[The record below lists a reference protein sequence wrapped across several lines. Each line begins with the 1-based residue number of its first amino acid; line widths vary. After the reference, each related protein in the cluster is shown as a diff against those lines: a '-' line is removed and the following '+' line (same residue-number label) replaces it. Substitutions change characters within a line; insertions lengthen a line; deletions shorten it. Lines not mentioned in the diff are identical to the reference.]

1 MKKIMIMLMTIL
13 LGSICLTSKISAAT
27 TFYPSSCELEI
38 DGDNLKIVCDEAVFN
53 KTGRFSYNLMVD
65 ATYDTTGR
73 LTSGVAFSLNMGVT
87 ASSDAK
93 ELSFTIDAL
102 NKASSNGVIT
112 AGNHDFKLD
121 VTVYSGG
128 NSATDIYELGK
139 REIKAVKSPLPD
151 GLKVESIGEHTA
163 LAISCAESDSC
174 KAYLNQ
180 LLYSNVYNEGSIFG
194 FDNSYVALYGREYN
208 SMIPKWG
215 YKGGNIFGTGESA
228 DDYKLVIS
236 KEKIIDNGVETSGVT
251 YDGGLNVIGYPQYN
265 FNGVLIDIQKTS
277 LDKDLT
283 SKVYIRENTGQMVI
297 EFNDKLPEDYFDN
310 LSRVS
315 MEKTDGS
322 GSGIKLDV
330 PAKGDPRRNQYFD
343 EENNK
348 LFIISY
354 MEYALLFNGDYE
366 IKFESSS
373 YDTYKTEK
381 FELTSGKKDYY
392 PEDMIYSL
400 GTNGFAV
407 ITGNDRF
414 LNDALD
420 DTLYLDVPMRYRNYL
435 GYFNITFNKE
445 DYSTDSYIFRPDIT
459 KLEVE
464 EFGEDLR
471 GNTLYM
477 INIPFE
483 QLKGNVPYNTMPESV
498 MSINVAH
505 YFGGTSSF
513 ATDIASWYKMLV
525 LIDDVLNNG
534 VEATADEIA
543 QAVKDAD
550 IELNAAV
557 EDGTDG
563 MVVIDSYLA
572 QVIDM
577 INQNR
582 NGVSKESLGNGGS
595 LEVTVTVKDSN
606 VDLTKSDTSALSE
619 GTDEMKGTDVKFSI
633 DVENK
638 YLIGKTD
645 SVEIE
650 TETVSELTHP
660 MEVTVKLPD
669 EKLDA
674 DEEYKLLTEHN
685 GEKSLIDME
694 VSADGETATAEI
706 DKFSPFQ
713 VVVVKKSSENNS
725 KPANPNNNTTDKH
738 QVYVVNTSVK

>member
-73 LTSGVAFSLNMGVT
+73 LMSGVRFNLNTGVT
-87 ASSDAK
+87 ASSDAR
-93 ELSFTIDAL
+93 ELSFTIDTL
-102 NKASSNGVIT
+102 NKANSNDIIT
-112 AGNHDFKLD
+112 AGEHDFKLD
-121 VTVYSGG
+121 VTTYPGG
-128 NSATDIYELGK
+128 VETTDVYELGK
-139 REIKAVKSPLPD
+139 HEIKGVKSSLPD
-151 GLKVESIGEHTA
+151 GLKVESIDGNTA
-163 LAISCAESDSC
+163 IQISCAEGDSC
-174 KAYLNQ
+174 KIYLNQ
-180 LLYSNVYNEGSIFG
+180 LLYTNVHSEGSIFG
-194 FDNSYVALYGREYN
+194 FDNSSLSLFGGEYYSN
-208 SMIPKWG
+208 IPEWS
-215 YKGGNIFGTGESA
+215 YTGGNIFGTNESA

-236 KEKIIDNGVETSGVT
+236 KEMIIDNGVETNDVL
-251 YDGGLNVIGYPQYN
+251 YDGNLNVIGYPN
-265 FNGVLIDIQKTS
+265 FYFNNLRINIQKTA
-277 LDKDLT
+277 LPEGLAAKA
-283 SKVYIRENTGQMVI
+283 YIKEKTGQLVI
-297 EFNDKLPEDYFDN
+297 EFNDELPDDYFDS

-315 MEKTDGS
+315 MEMTDGS
-322 GSGIKLDV
+322 GYGIKIDV
-330 PAKGDPRRNQYFD
+330 PAEGDSRRDQYFD
-343 EENNK
+343 QGNNK

-354 MEYALLFNGDYE
+354 MEYAFLFNGGYE
-366 IKFESSS
+366 FKFESSS
-373 YDTYKTEK
+373 YETYKTEEFK
-381 FELTSGKKDYY
+381 LTSGKKDYY
-392 PEDMIYSL
+392 PDDMLYSL
-400 GTNGFAV
+400 GTNGFTI
-407 ITGNDRF
+407 ITRNDKF
-414 LNDALD
+414 LEDALD
-420 DTLYLDVPMRYRNYL
+420 ETLYLDIPMRYRNQW
-435 GYFNITFNKE
+435 GYFNITFGKE
-445 DYSTDSYIFRPDIT
+445 DYSIEPSILRPDT
-459 KLEVE
+459 STLQVE
-464 EFGEDLR
+464 EFGVD
-471 GNTLYM
+471 GNGRKLYM
-477 INIPFE
+477 LNIPFE
-483 QLKGNVPYNTMPESV
+483 QLKDNVPYNTMPESV

-505 YFGGTSSF
+505 YFGGTSSL

-550 IELNAAV
+550 IKLDAAV
-557 EDGTDG
+557 EDGTNG

-595 LEVTVTVKDSN
+595 LKVTVTVKDSN

-713 VVVVKKSSENNS
+713 VVIVKKSTEDNPKPGNS
-725 KPANPNNNTTDKH
+725 QNSTSDKH
-738 QVYVVNTSVK
+738 HIYVVNTSVK

>member
-73 LTSGVAFSLNMGVT
+73 LMSGVRFNLNTGVT
-87 ASSDAK
+87 ASSDAR
-93 ELSFTIDAL
+93 ELSFTIDTL
-102 NKASSNGVIT
+102 NKANSNDIIT
-112 AGNHDFKLD
+112 AGEHDFKLD
-121 VTVYSGG
+121 VTTYPGG
-128 NSATDIYELGK
+128 VETTDVYELGK
-139 REIKAVKSPLPD
+139 HEIKGVKSSLPD
-151 GLKVESIGEHTA
+151 GLKVESIDGNTA
-163 LAISCAESDSC
+163 IQISCAEGDSC
-174 KAYLNQ
+174 KIYLNQ
-180 LLYSNVYNEGSIFG
+180 LLYTNVHSEGSIFG
-194 FDNSYVALYGREYN
+194 FDNSSLSLFGGEYYSN
-208 SMIPKWG
+208 IPEWS
-215 YKGGNIFGTGESA
+215 YTGGNIFGTNESA

-236 KEKIIDNGVETSGVT
+236 KEMIIDNGVETNDVL
-251 YDGGLNVIGYPQYN
+251 YDGNLNVIGYPQYN
-265 FNGVLIDIQKTS
+265 FNGVLIDIQKTA

-283 SKVYIRENTGQMVI
+283 SKVYIREKTGQMVI

-322 GSGIKLDV
+322 ESGIKIDV
-330 PAKGDPRRNQYFD
+330 PAKGDPRRSQYFD

-366 IKFESSS
+366 FKFESSS
-373 YDTYKTEK
+373 YGTYKTEK

-392 PEDMIYSL
+392 PGDMIYSL

-407 ITGNDRF
+407 ITGNNRF

-420 DTLYLDVPMRYRNYL
+420 DTLYLDVPMRYRNHL
-435 GYFNITFNKE
+435 GYFGITFNKE
-445 DYSTDSYIFRPDIT
+445 DYSIDSYIFRPDIT
-459 KLEVE
+459 KLKVE
-464 EFGEDLR
+464 EFGE

-483 QLKGNVPYNTMPESV
+483 ELKGNVPYNTIPESV

-505 YFGGTSSF
+505 YYGRTSSLT
-513 ATDIASWYKMLV
+513 TDIASWYKMLV

-543 QAVKDAD
+543 QAVKNAD
-550 IELNAAV
+550 IKLDAAV
-557 EDGTDG
+557 EDGTNG

-595 LEVTVTVKDSN
+595 LKVTVTVKDSN

-645 SVEIE
+645 SVEVE

-713 VVVVKKSSENNS
+713 VVIVKKSTENNP
-725 KPANPNNNTTDKH
+725 KPGNSQNSTSDKH
-738 QVYVVNTSVK
+738 HIYVVNTSVK